1 MLEES
6 PDVFYVDV
14 LVNNINSNYSI
25 TSTPAEYNET
35 RTIPW
40 LYHPDRYYGAIVQF
54 NIQNTNTPVLDAV
67 VVPNQGNLNLTIYT
81 LVLEY
86 NGTEIYQ
93 NVIYNPQNKT
103 AQVPLPPNQYPD
115 GYQDNNSGYYSI
127 YSYSYFCSLVNNAFE
142 SAYNQLQIAFP
153 TLPDNEYPFIKYNP
167 VTQLFYIT
175 CDNTLYNQDVAT
187 PPINIYF
194 NGALLHLFSFLPS
207 STVYLSNRAYE
218 QLLINNTTSII
229 DNNVLTLTQ
238 ELQSINLWSQIT
250 SLVITTQT
258 IPIMRSQTFSPALY
272 YNGVI
277 EPSNNNSQTQSILLE
292 YSVEDS
298 IYTRNIVYNPTAQ
311 YKIFELDGQN
321 PLYNLDL
328 KFYYRSTFG
337 FMNPI
342 YLNSGSSLS
351 VKIGFF
357 KKSKFS
363 NLKNLN

>member
-14 LVNNINSNYSI
+14 LVNNINSNYST

-40 LYHPDRYYGAIVQF
+40 LYNPDRYYGAIVQF
-54 NIQNTNTPVLDAV
+54 NIQNTNVPVIDIPI
-67 VVPNQGNLNLTIYT
+67 VPNQGNINLTIYDI
-81 LVLEY
+81 VLEY

-93 NVIYNPQNKT
+93 PVIYSPQNKT
-103 AQVPLPPNQYPD
+103 AGLPLPPNQYPD
-115 GYQDNNSGYYSI
+115 GYQESDTGYYEV
-127 YSYSYFCSLVNNAFE
+127 YSYNYFCSLVNTAFE

-153 TLPDNEYPFIKYNP
+153 TLPDNQQPIIKYNST
-167 VTQLFYIT
+167 TQLFYIT

-207 STVYLSNRAYE
+207 STVYLGNQAYE
-218 QLLINNTTSII
+218 QLLINNTTSVINSNI
-229 DNNVLTLTQ
+229 LTFTQ
-238 ELQSINLWSQIT
+238 ELQSINLWSQVT

-258 IPIMRSQTFSPALY
+258 IPIIRSQTFSPALY
-272 YNGVI
+272 YSGI
-277 EPSNNNSQTQSILLE
+277 LEPSNNNSQTQSILLE

-298 IYTRNIVYNPTAQ
+298 IYTKNIVYNPTAQ
-311 YKIFELDGQN
+311 YKLFELDGQS

-337 FMNPI
+337 NMNPI
-342 YLNSGSSLS
+342 YLNSGSALS
-351 VKIGFF
+351 VKLGFF